1 MYKNENKHNAVVD
14 KQVHKKASKEA
25 RKDAKRLAKQ
35 GYMVP
40 VGKIPM
46 EKQLERAWRMQYELT
61 PEHTPKYLLGQ
72 ANSVAG
78 NQNAAK
84 MQATNLAK
92 LELVGQME
100 SQLAQMIEMK
110 VNNQEMTTEE
120 AATVTSMVSSSK
132 TIISG
137 KLGQVIP
144 VVEIHRQLPTGNF
157 EVQITLGYD
166 TDEALRLT
174 KDAIRADLNKQSDGL
189 GEKLDAIL

>member
-1 MYKNENKHNAVVD
+1 MKNSMTYLFILLFSLVSATSYAQTTRETKKMYKNENKHNAVVD
-14 KQVHKKASKEA
+14 KQVQKKASKEA

-84 MQATNLAK
+84 M
-92 LELVGQME
+92 
-100 SQLAQMIEMK
+100 
-110 VNNQEMTTEE
+110 
-120 AATVTSMVSSSK
+120 
-132 TIISG
+132 
-137 KLGQVIP
+137 
-144 VVEIHRQLPTGNF
+144 
-157 EVQITLGYD
+157 
-166 TDEALRLT
+166 
-174 KDAIRADLNKQSDGL
+174 
-189 GEKLDAIL
+189 